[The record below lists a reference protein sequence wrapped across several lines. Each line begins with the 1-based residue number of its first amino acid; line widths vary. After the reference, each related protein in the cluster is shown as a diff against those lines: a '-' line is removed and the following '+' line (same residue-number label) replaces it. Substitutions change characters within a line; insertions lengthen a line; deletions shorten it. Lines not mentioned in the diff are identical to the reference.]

1 MEIYP
6 RVRQAVRYG
15 NGALR
20 GAALQPTF
28 QVHGQLILQ
37 TAKHPVDFP
46 SLFLFPTPAV
56 SYLPTTFLSHSLFDD
71 SPFIRFSLLITFS
84 PSIFDVFGS
93 FRLSS
98 LFPAF
103 FAKLT

>member
-1 MEIYP
+1 MEIHP
-6 RVRQAVRYG
+6 RVRQAVREG
-15 NGALR
+15 DGALR

-28 QVHGQLILQ
+28 QVQGQFILQ

-56 SYLPTTFLSHSLFDD
+56 SYLPTTFLSHYPFDY

-84 PSIFDVFGS
+84 PLISTVFSS